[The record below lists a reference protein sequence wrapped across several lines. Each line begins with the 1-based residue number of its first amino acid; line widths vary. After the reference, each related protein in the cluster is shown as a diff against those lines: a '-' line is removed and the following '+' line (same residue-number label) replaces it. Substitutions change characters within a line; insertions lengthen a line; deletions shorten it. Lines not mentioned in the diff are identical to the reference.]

1 MTKPVTRMTKK
12 VRAALTAIEG
22 VTINDSRE
30 VEVLVK
36 SDSERADY
44 DATEAAAEQASNVL
58 GWGGY
63 RTGYGSWILSR
74 DYAPRSEWSTWVD

>member
-12 VRAALTAIEG
+12 VRAALAAIGG
-22 VTINDSRE
+22 VTVNDSRE
-30 VEVLVK
+30 VAIIIADE
-36 SDSERADY
+36 SGRANYDS
-44 DATEAAAEQASNVL
+44 TESAAEKAAKVL

>member
-58 GWGGY
+58 GWGG
-63 RTGYGSWILSR
+63 
-74 DYAPRSEWSTWVD
+74 

>member
-1 MTKPVTRMTKK
+1 MTKPVARMTKK
-12 VRAALTAIEG
+12 VRAALTAIDG

-30 VEVLVK
+30 VEILVK
-36 SDSERADY
+36 SSAERADF
-44 DATEAAAEQASNVL
+44 DATETAADQAHKVL

-74 DYAPRSEWSTWVD
+74 DYAPCSEWSIWVD